1 MLPAAHPRRSIEGE
15 VWGEWNAAR
24 FSPTARW
31 KVSETLIFTLL
42 LLQPYFSFLFWASL
56 GFLNSNIPIVPTS
69 KLKLHLVKKKKST
82 FSWGAVVSDYEE
94 GKHQR
99 WLYFGLEFIVAED
112 LLLFLAFDLLP
123 PLWIPQLPISS
134 NEPTWSGLH
143 VPVPQYFPAI
153 SASLPFL
160 PPNFACSITFV
171 VQGLQTLMSFV
182 F

>member
-31 KVSETLIFTLL
+31 KVSETLIFTLQ

-56 GFLNSNIPIVPTS
+56 GFLNSNIPIDPTS
-69 KLKLHLVKKKKST
+69 KLKLWRRKNQPFLEVQLFQIMKKENTRDGCISGWNSSLQRICFSFWHLICCHLSG
-82 FSWGAVVSDYEE
+82 SPNCQS
-94 GKHQR
+94 
-99 WLYFGLEFIVAED
+99 
-112 LLLFLAFDLLP
+112 LP
-123 PLWIPQLPISS
+123 MSPHGQDCMCRCRSIFRQ
-134 NEPTWSGLH
+134 
-143 VPVPQYFPAI
+143 